1 MFSFQRTKAQ
11 RSSVLIMLLVS
22 ILMVLLPLLS
32 SAEDNIP
39 EAGIRNP
46 VVRVLLSRMN
56 LTDRLDLTLVSPYML
71 VSPKGADVYLRP
83 GSEVSFLLRN
93 NQIFM
98 QFENLTLQVGS
109 SVTLLRTGEGGEGV
123 TGFYRTHFPEL
134 YMGDL
139 QMNSVDGKLSP
150 ILSIHVEDYLLG
162 VVQHEMS

>member
-83 GSEVSFLLRN
+83 GSEVSFLLR
-93 NQIFM
+93 QS
-98 QFENLTLQVGS
+98 NLYA
-109 SVTLLRTGEGGEGV
+109 
-123 TGFYRTHFPEL
+123 F
-134 YMGDL
+134 
-139 QMNSVDGKLSP
+139 
-150 ILSIHVEDYLLG
+150 
-162 VVQHEMS
+162 